1 MVYAYLLNDLF
12 GEIGGDG
19 VLKLVSLVSDF
30 NLGRA
35 TGKLGGEVHSVNTSW
50 KIKQKKTSF
59 HWVEYLH
66 LNKNVNDFWIWW
78 IIK

>member
-1 MVYAYLLNDLF
+1 MVHAYLLNDLF

-35 TGKLGGEVHSVNTSW
+35 TGKLGGEVHSVNTS
-50 KIKQKKTSF
+50 
-59 HWVEYLH
+59 
-66 LNKNVNDFWIWW
+66 
-78 IIK
+78 